1 MFYEE
6 EPQRI
11 LRFGDV
17 LQGYLSSTPVIQ
29 EPIVAKE
36 ALYGCHIELGLPKYT
51 VVMDPCCRTR
61 HKMISLSP
69 LIKVWGTFFNN
80 PYLAE
85 DLTRV
90 NREMEPQQAVPPHV
104 WKEFPEKE
112 KQKRLRVE
120 RSYAFENLFIYETHP
135 LLPKYTLHIREGDK
149 VTNYYMVNF
158 RNAYKLCCDKINS
171 PTDAPL
177 ESKILQLSRDTRSE
191 LRDKIS
197 AYFGKVPAEDKIFE
211 D

>member
-6 EPQRI
+6 EPQKV

-17 LQGYLSSTPVIQ
+17 LQGYLLCTPVIQ
-29 EPIVAKE
+29 EPMVKKSIC
-36 ALYGCHIELGLPKYT
+36 GCHIDVDLPKYT

-69 LIKVWGTFFNN
+69 LIRIWGTFFNN

-85 DLTRV
+85 DLTRM
-90 NREMEPQQAVPPHV
+90 NREMEPRETVPSIK
-104 WKEFPEKE
+104 WKSFPEEE
-112 KQKRLRVE
+112 KQKRLGVG
-120 RSYAFENLFIYETHP
+120 RSFAFENLFVFAPHP
-135 LLPKYTLHIREGDK
+135 LLPKYIISRKEDDIE
-149 VTNYYMVNF
+149 TNYYMVDF
-158 RNAYKLCCDKINS
+158 RNTYKLCCDKINS

-177 ESKILQLSRDTRSE
+177 ESKILQLSYVTRSE

-197 AYFGKVPAEDKIFE
+197 AYYGKVPAEDKVLE

>member
-6 EPQRI
+6 EAQRV

-29 EPIVAKE
+29 EPIIKKPI
-36 ALYGCHIELGLPKYT
+36 YGCHIDVDLPKCT
-51 VVMDPCCRTR
+51 VMMDPCCRTR

-69 LIKVWGTFFNN
+69 LIEIWGTFFNN

-90 NREMEPQQAVPPHV
+90 NREMEPQQSVPPNV
-104 WKEFPEKE
+104 WKTFPEEE

-120 RSYAFENLFIYETHP
+120 RTYAFENLFIYEPHP
-135 LLPKYTLHIREGDK
+135 LLPKYTVSRREGDIE
-149 VTNYYMVNF
+149 TNYYMVDF
-158 RNAYKLCCDKINS
+158 RNTYKLRCNKIHS

-177 ESKILQLSRDTRSE
+177 ESKILTLSRDTRSKF
-191 LRDKIS
+191 RDKIA
-197 AYFGKVPAEDKIFE
+197 AYYGKVPAEDKVFE